1 MKKILFFTFIC
12 FSSAAMMAQV
22 GSVNSKLT
30 KDDYFQEKQ
39 PKQEEPVKIK
49 IMHADLTQKK
59 ADLFNGNTF
68 MSGNVQLEHKGSI
81 LKADTVIFYSEEN
94 FAKAIGNTELL
105 TNDGNKITAGEIEY
119 DGNTQRGIAR
129 KNVVLTDP
137 NQTIKTDILYYDR
150 IPNTAYFNT
159 GGTIYSNNGTIWTKT
174 ATYNINTKIVD
185 VTGNVNIDNGLYRVE
200 GTKILQNQKN
210 NTADFLGPTTIY
222 NKRKPSNYVY
232 TEKGQYKMNSKEV
245 YLNKNSRIHYN
256 GKILTGNTMYYN
268 QNTGFG
274 KAKGNV
280 TLDDPRESRFIK
292 GGYGE
297 IYELKDSAMITEKPY
312 AVKIFKN
319 DSIYFSAERILAYQ
333 KPDSLNIKKSFL
345 RAFHKARMFKSNA
358 QARADSLSF
367 NETDGEL
374 HLIRKPILWT
384 GERQVTGDIIKAY
397 FNTKNENLDSLKV
410 IGNALAISKVDSIS
424 LKDEFNQV
432 KGKYMTV
439 YFKENEIRLAKVTE
453 NAQAITYAENENSQT
468 KKMDR
473 IGIALSSCGEIE
485 ALFEERKV
493 HIIACNIGA
502 NTDIYPMSQIAPEKR
517 KFPDFNWNTKDRL
530 RKWRDIFL
538 DSPEN
543 EEIRYEADTLL
554 FDQAEAQ
561 RKKEEE
567 KQNTNKAKR
576 VKK

>member
-1 MKKILFFTFIC
+1 MKKILFFTFLC

-129 KNVVLTDP
+129 KNVILTDP
-137 NQTIKTDILYYDR
+137 NQTIKTDVLYYDR

-210 NTADFLGPTTIY
+210 NTADFFGPTTIY

-312 AVKIFKN
+312 AVKILKN

-384 GERQVTGDIIKAY
+384 GERQVIGDIIKAY

-543 EEIRYEADTLL
+543 EEIRYKADTLL